1 MSDNESKDILRSM
14 DGFIEKIQQL
24 RGVMLGVSFSA
35 LILAPFA
42 IGISLYLITHPKFLL
57 LLEQEG
63 DFGII
68 LIVLLVGI
76 LVTSGIWLVTGIRQF
91 RSLSKWNNRYS
102 DYLKR
107 KETLDNTIS
116 SKFHLDEE

>member
-1 MSDNESKDILRSM
+1 LSDNESKDILRSM

-91 RSLSKWNNRYS
+91 RSLSKWNDRYS

-107 KETLDNTIS
+107 RETLDNTIS
-116 SKFHLDEE
+116 STFHLDEE

>member
-116 SKFHLDEE
+116 STFHLDED

>member
-1 MSDNESKDILRSM
+1 LSDNESKDILRSM

-91 RSLSKWNNRYS
+91 RSLSKWNNRYC

-107 KETLDNTIS
+107 KETLDNAIT

>member
-1 MSDNESKDILRSM
+1 LSDSESKDILRSM

-91 RSLSKWNNRYS
+91 RSLSKWNDRYS

-116 SKFHLDEE
+116 STFHLDEE